1 MKAGGVGL
9 NLVAARSVFI
19 VDPWWNVAVEDQ
31 CVDRIHRIGQTADK
45 IYVRKFFVTNSI
57 EERIL
62 ELQKRKKNIARAA
75 LCDKEV
81 VRVDGIGA
89 RQSLED
95 FKILFG
101 EPTSL

>member
-1 MKAGGVGL
+1 MSIGTSSYSSFCGVYFFFVSIFTL
-9 NLVAARSVFI
+9 TPNIIF
-19 VDPWWNVAVEDQ
+19 
-31 CVDRIHRIGQTADK
+31 RIHRIGQTAEK

-75 LCDKEV
+75 LCDKEAV
-81 VRVDGIGA
+81 GADGIGA

-101 EPTSL
+101 ESTSL